1 MRLRRRFYPLLMLL
15 LLSTHAFVWGQASF
29 TDAVDL
35 AAEQKYEEALNVW
48 NALPSEEQST
58 YEWIANV
65 AMAEEELGDLIAA
78 KSKWLMLQK
87 TYGPDLM
94 IKNKLKS
101 INRQLNVQHIDSQ
114 RFWGVTIAGKLV
126 QPIYWLV
133 LFSILSTISI
143 FVVTIFRNKK
153 SQKTIKRVLAAL
165 TILAFLIILQYAWQQ
180 RQLKRLPIYVLKVEQ
195 DWDYETES
203 AIQWS
208 KGLSLRVLEERGERV
223 KVENNLGE
231 RIVIPKDDLITYN
244 F

>member
-29 TDAVDL
+29 KDAVDL

-48 NALPSEEQST
+48 NALPSEEQNT

-87 TYGPDLM
+87 TYGPDLL
-94 IKNKLKS
+94 IKNRLKS
-101 INRQLNVQHIDSQ
+101 INRQLKIQHIETQ
-114 RFWGVTIAGKLV
+114 PFWGVTIAGKLV
-126 QPIYWLV
+126 QSIYWLV
-133 LFSILSTISI
+133 LFSVFSIASLIVATIL
-143 FVVTIFRNKK
+143 RNKK
-153 SQKTIKRVLAAL
+153 SLKRALTVL
-165 TILAFLIILQYAWQQ
+165 TILAFLIILQYTWQQ

-223 KVENNLGE
+223 MIENTLGE
-231 RIVIPKDDLITYN
+231 RIMIQKDDLITYN